1 MHSYLENYIATKTA
15 AAAAR
20 KAANTAIATEG
31 NHTLPE
37 HCDKDAIV
45 KAFVSLARSNKKAV
59 AVVDGIDG
67 AQVYAYAEAKRIEK
81 RAAKMKAEHDALE
94 TAINARLDEIMADD
108 QRRELLILEA
118 QAAAEVAAAAAQSGN
133 VEATA

>member
-37 HCDKDAIV
+37 HCDKEAIR
-45 KAFVSLARSNKKAV
+45 KAFTSLARSNKKAI
-59 AVVDGIDG
+59 AIVDGLDG
-67 AQVYAYAEAKRIEK
+67 AKLYAEAEAARIEK
-81 RAAKMKAEHDALE
+81 RKAKMKAEHDALE

-108 QRRELLILEA
+108 TRRALLIMEA
-118 QAAAEVAAAAAQSGN
+118 QAAAELAAQAAQPGN
-133 VEATA
+133 VADVA

>member
-31 NHTLPE
+31 THVLPE
-37 HCDKDAIV
+37 ACDKDAIA
-45 KAFVSLARSNKKAV
+45 KAFVQLAKANKNAR
-59 AVVDGIDG
+59 AIVDGIDG
-67 AQVYAYAEAKRIEK
+67 AQVFAEAEARRAEK

-94 TAINARLDEIMADD
+94 DAINARLDEIMADD
-108 QRRELLILEA
+108 TRRALLIMEA
-118 QAAAEVAAAAAQSGN
+118 QAAAELAAQAAQSGEA
-133 VEATA
+133 EATA